1 MNEQTL
7 LVLVLLHF
15 GPNFRLEYKIRDYVF
30 TICIFYI
37 AIN

>member
-15 GPNFRLEYKIRDYVF
+15 GPDFKLEYMIRDFVF
-30 TICIFYI
+30 II
-37 AIN
+37 

>member
-15 GPNFRLEYKIRDYVF
+15 SPHYKLEYMIRDFVF
-30 TICIFYI
+30 II
-37 AIN
+37 